1 MSTILDALRKSEQ
14 ERKLNDLPT
23 LTDMPAPEERSRI
36 PPVLTSALVVLLLVL
51 IAVLLYWVLQ
61 NAAAQKSTSSSN
73 SIVLSNDTL
82 EAETAGVD
90 ESEQIIVNVVS
101 WSQQPAQRFAMING
115 KLYRE
120 NEFVRAGLK
129 VESIQADSVVLNLRG
144 QRIVRQP

>member
-14 ERKLNDLPT
+14 ERKLNNLPT
-23 LTDMPAPEERSRI
+23 LSDMPAPVEHRRM
-36 PPVLTSALVVLLLVL
+36 PPALVSILVVLLLL
-51 IAVLLYWVLQ
+51 IIGVLLYWLVY
-61 NAAAQKSTSSSN
+61 NGAAQQPATSAN

-82 EAETAGVD
+82 QAKTAAPN
-90 ESEQIIVNVVS
+90 EEQQIVVNVVS
-101 WSQQPAQRFAMING
+101 WSQQAEQRFAMING

-120 NEFVRAGLK
+120 NEFIRAGLK

>member
-23 LTDMPAPEERSRI
+23 LTDMAAPEEHRRI
-36 PPVLTSALVVLLLVL
+36 SPVLTSVLIALLLVL
-51 IAVLLYWVLQ
+51 IGILIYWVLQ
-61 NAAAQKSTSSSN
+61 NTAAQKSTSAPN

-82 EAETAGVD
+82 EAETAKVN
-90 ESEQIIVNVVS
+90 ENEEIIVNVVS
-101 WSQQPAQRFAMING
+101 WSKQPEQRFAMING

-129 VESIQADSVVLNLRG
+129 LESIQADSVVLNQRG
-144 QRIVRQP
+144 QRIIRQP

>member
-23 LTDMPAPEERSRI
+23 LTEMKAPEEHSRI
-36 PPVLTSALVVLLLVL
+36 SPVLTSLIVLLLLVL
-51 IAVLLYWVLQ
+51 TGTLMYWLLQ
-61 NAAAQKSTSSSN
+61 NVATQQSTSAAN

-82 EAETAGVD
+82 EAEATDVSED
-90 ESEQIIVNVVS
+90 EQIIVNVVS
-101 WSQQPAQRFAMING
+101 WSEQSAQRFAMING

-129 VESIQADSVVLNLRG
+129 LESIQTDSVVLNLRG
-144 QRIVRQP
+144 QRIIRQP